1 MMNSYSPYTEKQEYC
16 LIEGES
22 GLFYPGV
29 RIENISF
36 PLSISALQ
44 AAAASCL
51 GNGDR
56 PVSLYVKGS
65 ASELEKWWVEELN
78 VKMRQ
83 QLPDQP
89 DLYNPIMP
97 AGLDTSETLADLT
110 RKSVTPHSGFP
121 VSALLET
128 DSGFIPGVN
137 VEVGAWSLGLCA
149 ERTAIARAV
158 TAGVIQHVK
167 ALHISAPKGDFSS
180 PCGACRQVMA
190 EFFPRIPVT
199 LHHGNGTQ
207 STHFVSDLLPFGFT
221 GESLKRK
228 K

>member
-1 MMNSYSPYTEKQEYC
+1 MASYSPYTDKQEYC
-16 LIEGES
+16 LVEGES

-29 RIENISF
+29 RVENISF
-36 PLSISALQ
+36 PLTISALQ
-44 AAAASCL
+44 AAASSCL

-56 PVSLYVKGS
+56 PVSLHVKGTP
-65 ASELEKWWVEELN
+65 SELEEWWVKELNITIREELPE
-78 VKMRQ
+78 Q
-83 QLPDQP
+83 PELYDPLLPADI
-89 DLYNPIMP
+89 DRT
-97 AGLDTSETLADLT
+97 DTLSELT

-121 VSALLET
+121 VSSLLET

-158 TAGVIQHVK
+158 TAGVIQQVK

-221 GESLKRK
+221 GESLKK
-228 K
+228 KR